1 MNFSRGLLATERL
14 IFGTCSI
21 WFNRTRTGIA
31 VHGVTHNVRVDL
43 VYKEL
48 AVINVSSVRGSMNVL
63 TNHTAE
69 EIPPETTVEL

>member
-1 MNFSRGLLATERL
+1 MNFSRALLATERL

-48 AVINVSSVRGSMNVL
+48 VVINV
-63 TNHTAE
+63 
-69 EIPPETTVEL
+69 I